1 MVEYI
6 DDNQQYVIKLIDNNN
21 KSIQSPKITSNIVL
35 NTKHVYKFV
44 QKAIINGRTHEAY
57 IMEMQLKTILRCIW
71 QTRWNKIEHPNYKY
85 LNGIS
90 AFVKLHANDANE
102 EYIPKRTI
110 TITKNCRHINQDDFT
125 LLQYC
130 LFPSVTFKNEQ
141 LTPSLWDRYLFILQN
156 LILATNINARKQLKD
171 IKIEKLKEADTNEER
186 QKINEEYLKEVDATK
201 NENTFKLINHLNYL
215 FYNPSNDIPQY
226 VLQRCNHDMLWRF
239 VLLRWTSIKNN
250 DDSQCSEGIEA
261 YLDETKQYDKQEYRH
276 IVKRLYDIAISDIHN
291 DVGLLKFY
299 IAVNIYNYQFVHKN
313 VYAYITQYIKLMTNY
328 IIGRQQSLT
337 NWETEQLNNIV
348 KSFSAF
354 SIVKPMEDILKDVI
368 KMYLQMYT
376 VKTKSIVSFIMS
388 SFPKELLEKYN
399 VNDITTRLQQCGTI
413 TQLFNKYSKTNY
425 ESIDKEL
432 EIYSVDLLEDV
443 YFSKCA
449 DNIGKYTPYI
459 ITLLKQRDKD
469 FTDKLYQFV
478 SNIVDKQHG
487 VNANVINLC
496 GCYSVLTADSRY
508 YELIKPFTTATNH
521 YDIDFIIATEEFIP
535 YMNHILRLSYHGI
548 IDELLTEK
556 YIGVNEL
563 KGFRKFKI
571 EDILN
576 KLE

>member
-6 DDNQQYVIKLIDNNN
+6 DDNQQYVIRLIDNNN
-21 KSIQSPKITSNIVL
+21 KSVQSPKITTNIVL

-57 IMEMQLKTILRCIW
+57 IMELQLKTILRCIW
-71 QTRWNKIEHPNYKY
+71 QTRWNKAEHPNYKY

-90 AFVKLHANDANE
+90 TFVKLHANDADE
-102 EYIPKRTI
+102 EYIPGQTI

-130 LFPSVTFKNEQ
+130 LFPSASFKDEQ

-171 IKIEKLKEADTNEER
+171 IKIEKLKEADTDEER

-215 FYNPSNDIPQY
+215 FYNPSNDIPQC

-250 DDSQCSEGIEA
+250 DGSQCSEGIEA
-261 YLDETKQYDKQEYRH
+261 YLDETKQHDKQEYRR
-276 IVKRLYDIAISDIHN
+276 IIKRLYDIAISDIHN
-291 DVGLLKFY
+291 DVNLLKFY
-299 IAVNIYNYQFVHKN
+299 IAVNIYNYQFVHEN
-313 VYAYITQYIKLMTNY
+313 VYTYITQYIKLMTNY
-328 IIGRQQSLT
+328 IVGRQQSLI

-348 KSFSAF
+348 KSFSVF
-354 SIVKPMEDILKDVI
+354 SIVKPMEDILKDII
-368 KMYLQMYT
+368 KIYLQMYT

-388 SFPKELLEKYN
+388 SFPKELLDKYN

-432 EIYSVDLLEDV
+432 DAYSIDLLEDV

-449 DNIGKYTPYI
+449 DNIGKYTPYL
-459 ITLLKQRDKD
+459 ITLLKRCDRE
-469 FTDKLYQFV
+469 FTDKLYKFV
-478 SNIVDKQHG
+478 SNMIDKQHG
-487 VNANVINLC
+487 VNNNVISLC